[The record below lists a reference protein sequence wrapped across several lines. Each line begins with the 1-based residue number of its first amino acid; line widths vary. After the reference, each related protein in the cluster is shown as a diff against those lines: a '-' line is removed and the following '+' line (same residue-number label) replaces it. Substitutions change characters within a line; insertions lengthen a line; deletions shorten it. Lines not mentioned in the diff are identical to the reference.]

1 MYSADGSTAGACIVA
16 VDLDDTHDFASETVV
31 NLKIKTTNA
40 TDDMTVETVKTYLE
54 EYH

>member
-1 MYSADGSTAGACIVA
+1 MYSADGSTAGACIVQ
-16 VDLDDTHDFASETVV
+16 VDLDGTHDFASETTV